1 MRRGLL
7 RGCIARIRGIRLMF
21 SQLGYQIIYCEEFN
35 GSNGG
40 CLCTVPAVL
49 RKGCLV

>member
-7 RGCIARIRGIRLMF
+7 RGCIARIRGRRLVF
-21 SQLGYQIIYCEEFN
+21 SKFRCNIVCCEEVN

-40 CLCTVPAVL
+40 CLSTVLVVL
-49 RKGCLV
+49 TKGCLV